1 MARSTTVLNGE
12 QTATPRASAVAPRAT
27 TAKAKR
33 LALGV
38 AVGGLSIGAVVA
50 STAGVAEAKRPKVD
64 PALLRAPLVLT
75 SFVQNN
81 RVDVKRNEPLTF
93 KFSAVVK
100 KGSLDSR
107 SLRVLQQ
114 TGSGTKLSIGALIVT
129 SNVVKF
135 DPTRTQRNYDDSQRP
150 DSVVTTGDNA
160 SGFASFTD
168 YLVQIPGPPELHTL
182 QNARGNRI
190 IQGFSGSF
198 RTSSTYSDLVAGQ
211 PYFIGEGGTGNLGFD
226 PPRSGS
232 TGLVDEDA
240 LIELEFSEPVDI
252 DTLDPSSS
260 VLVTRVRVSE
270 AVPGYIRLNPNDRSG
285 RKFQF
290 VPSLGFG
297 SDEVNLA
304 GWDIQ
309 VVLNEGIRDL
319 AGNPLKR
326 PYTAPLFRTRYVA
339 GKRSASIISE
349 TFANQTKMDP
359 STIVDGGEWNTVEK
373 GAARGGAATT
383 FPNQDVSYW
392 RAPPAGVTVAF
403 TRQNDP
409 LVTDQT
415 NGSSCQIRP
424 LGSRGQ
430 FLFNPADV
438 AESAAIVSM
447 GWGPS
452 SNALFGASHP
462 EITLKLGHTSAS
474 ALTADFDTN
483 VNVGAAVQ
491 VYQGGYL
498 IPQAKNIQPS
508 DGVDANGVTKDPVGG
523 VPKGYWPW
531 PSFTTPFE
539 WNGVNNLIFDAAC
552 QSASICQI
560 QRGGFVP
567 AGVPFP
573 NRRAIATNYQ
583 GATADFTVDTVI
595 LDTRFQKR
603 RRTTKATSLWYEL
616 ASDTPQFAAPI
627 VSPIGQSG
635 GVFVTV
641 EVEGAHGKPDPL
653 KPGGFIP
660 NTSTATG
667 FTTDVTQIDGHRFF
681 RFRLLMISNLN
692 TNQTSRVTSLQ
703 VPYQF

>member
-1 MARSTTVLNGE
+1 MATKTAGSETTYLNRG
-12 QTATPRASAVAPRAT
+12 QAPRRARGS
-27 TAKAKR
+27 TARRFAGG
-33 LALGV
+33 L
-38 AVGGLSIGAVVA
+38 AVGGIAVVVAA
-50 STAGVAEAKRPKVD
+50 SAGVAEAKRPKVD

-81 RVDVKRNEPLTF
+81 RLDVRRNEPLTF
-93 KFSAVVK
+93 KFSAVLR

-114 TGSGTKLSIGALIVT
+114 TGSGAKQATGALIGRN
-129 SNVVKF
+129 NVVTF
-135 DPTRTQRNYDDSQRP
+135 DPTRSQRNYDDSQRP
-150 DSVVTTGDNA
+150 DSVVTGGDNA
-160 SGFASFTD
+160 GGFASFTD
-168 YLVQIPGPPELHTL
+168 FVVQIPGPPNLHTL
-182 QNARGNRI
+182 QNSRGNRI
-190 IQGFSGSF
+190 LQQFSGSF
-198 RTSSTYSDLVAGQ
+198 RTNGTYFDSTAGQ
-211 PYFIGEGGTGNLGFD
+211 PYFIGDGGTGNLGFD

-240 LIELEFSEPVDI
+240 LIELEFNEPVDI
-252 DTLDPSSS
+252 DTLDPSST
-260 VLVTRVRVSE
+260 VLVTRVRVNE
-270 AVPGYIRLNPNDRSG
+270 AVPGYVRLDPNDRSG

-297 SDEVNLA
+297 SDEANLA

-309 VVLNEGIRDL
+309 VILTEGIKDL
-319 AGNPLKR
+319 AGNSLKR
-326 PYTAPLFRTRYVA
+326 PYTAPLFRTRYVP

-349 TFANQTKMDP
+349 TFANQSKMDP
-359 STIVDGGEWNTVEK
+359 VTVTDGGEWNTLEK
-373 GAARGGAATT
+373 GACRGGDATS

-415 NGSSCQIRP
+415 NGSSCLIRP

-430 FLFNPADV
+430 FLFNPGDV
-438 AESAAIVSM
+438 AEAAAIVSM

-462 EITLKLGHTSAS
+462 EITLQLGHTSAS
-474 ALTADFDTN
+474 ALTADFETN
-483 VNVGAAVQ
+483 INVGAPVQ
-491 VYQGGYL
+491 VYKGGYL

-508 DGVDANGVTKDPVGG
+508 DGVDATGVTRDPVNGI
-523 VPKGYWPW
+523 PRGYWPW
-531 PSFTTPFE
+531 PAFTTPFE
-539 WNGVNNLIFDAAC
+539 WNGVNNLVFDAAC

-573 NRRAIATNYQ
+573 NRRAIGTNYQ
-583 GATADFTVDTVI
+583 TTSADFTVDTVI

-616 ASDTPQFAAPI
+616 ASDTPQFANPI
-627 VSPIGQSG
+627 VSPVGQSG

-653 KPGGFIP
+653 RPGGFIP
-660 NTSTATG
+660 NTTTATG

-681 RFRLLMISNLN
+681 RFRLLMISNLA